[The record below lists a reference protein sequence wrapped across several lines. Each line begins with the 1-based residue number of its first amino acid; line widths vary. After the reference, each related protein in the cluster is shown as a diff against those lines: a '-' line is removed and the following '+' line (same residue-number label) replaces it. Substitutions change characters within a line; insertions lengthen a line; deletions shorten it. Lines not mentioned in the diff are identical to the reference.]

1 MSGNFPGGRIEA
13 ALQLSGAAQNRAVL
27 ESWQRCEERFG
38 LAHDT
43 FRRPEIMPES
53 QTRRLRDR
61 NGRLYHHAHDL
72 VRTLYRKIDA
82 SGYAVFLTD
91 NKGVILDSVAAHSL
105 LPSFQTNGLLPGAVW
120 TEEREGTNGIGTCLV
135 EGRAITIH
143 KDEHFLSQHSVLT
156 CTAAPVFS
164 PDGKVC
170 SVLDVSAVRED
181 IKRTDCLRVRG
192 MIADYADALERI
204 LFFDERAGDIILHL
218 HPDAQHVGST
228 RDAMI
233 SITPDGVI
241 SGATSMARRILNAAR
256 QSGDIHDI
264 RDIFE
269 MDVDSLLAKFT
280 DQNHGR
286 TDPHA
291 HSSGSQSDPAL
302 AVNIAGGGVLFG
314 SITLPEKLRRQ
325 FVGRATPPKLSVPGT
340 RMSKPTVTR
349 ATPPATPAPTVELA
363 DRDPALRRI
372 FDIGSRLHARDIN
385 ILMSGETGSGKE
397 YLARHIHD
405 AAIGTSRSFVA
416 INCAALP
423 EGLIEN
429 ELFGHAGGAFT
440 GAARDGFGGRI
451 REANGGTLFLDEIGD
466 MPLSAQGRLLR
477 VLENRTIE
485 PLGSTKS
492 VPVNF
497 RLICASNVDLT
508 KAVANGT
515 FREDLLYRIK
525 GARLAVPALRDRIDL
540 PDLIAR
546 LLHVMGPG
554 IGVDD
559 DVLAMLSAHQW
570 PGNVREL
577 LNVLQY
583 ACVFAENGVIGIHH
597 LPDDFTVAEG
607 DAFGNGNDT
616 GTETGYGDDNN
627 DNDGPMTSAQT
638 MERAQGAALR
648 QVLEDHHWHI
658 SNTAKALGIG
668 RNTLYRRM
676 ARLGIEKTP
685 TARRH

>member
-1 MSGNFPGGRIEA
+1 MSGNIPGGRIEA
-13 ALQLSGAAQNRAVL
+13 ALQLSGGAQNRAVL
-27 ESWQRCEERFG
+27 ESWQRCEQRFG

-43 FRRPEIMPES
+43 LRRPEVISES
-53 QTRRLRDR
+53 QTRQLRDR

-91 NKGVILDSVAAHSL
+91 NSGVILDSVAAHSL
-105 LPSFQTNGLLPGAVW
+105 LPSFRTNGLLPGAVW
-120 TEEREGTNGIGTCLV
+120 SEEREGTNGIGTCIV
-135 EGRAITIH
+135 EGRPITIH

-156 CTAAPVFS
+156 CTAAPVFD

-170 SVLDVSAVRED
+170 SVLDVSAVRDD

-192 MIADYADALERI
+192 MVADYADALERI
-204 LFFDERAGDIILHL
+204 LFFDERAGDVILHL
-218 HPDAQHVGST
+218 HPEARHVGST

-233 SITPDGVI
+233 SIAPDGTI
-241 SGATSMARRILNAAR
+241 SGATSTARRILAAANN
-256 QSGDIHDI
+256 STDIAQM
-264 RDIFE
+264 FE
-269 MDVDSLLAKFT
+269 MDVDDLLSKFANQ
-280 DQNHGR
+280 DQG
-286 TDPHA
+286 A
-291 HSSGSQSDPAL
+291 APATAL
-302 AVNIAGGGVLFG
+302 NISGGGVLFG
-314 SITLPEKLRRQ
+314 SVTMPERMRRRY
-325 FVGRATPPKLSVPGT
+325 VGRSTPIT
-340 RMSKPTVTR
+340 TR
-349 ATPPATPAPTVELA
+349 APKAAKPAAQIA

-372 FDIGSRLHARDIN
+372 YDIGVRLHARDIN

-397 YLARHIHD
+397 YLARHIHE
-405 AAIGTSRSFVA
+405 ATLGKSRNFVA

-477 VLENRTIE
+477 VLESRKVE

-492 VPVNF
+492 VPVDF
-497 RLICASNVDLT
+497 RLICASNVDLNQ
-508 KAVANGT
+508 AVADGK

-525 GARLAVPALRDRIDL
+525 GARLAVPPLRERSDLVDLIGRLLAGLSNDYVQCSDAVIDL
-540 PDLIAR
+540 LTR
-546 LLHVMGPG
+546 
-554 IGVDD
+554 
-559 DVLAMLSAHQW
+559 HQW

-577 LNVLQY
+577 INVLQY
-583 ACVFAENGVIGIHH
+583 ASVFADHGVIERDH
-597 LPDDFTVAEG
+597 LPDDFRVEVVKPVLSARDSIEQAE
-607 DAFGNGNDT
+607 
-616 GTETGYGDDNN
+616 
-627 DNDGPMTSAQT
+627 
-638 MERAQGAALR
+638 QGALR
-648 QVLEDHHWHI
+648 QLLESHHWHI

-676 ARLGIEKTP
+676 ARLGIE
-685 TARRH
+685 RSG

>member
-1 MSGNFPGGRIEA
+1 MSGNFSGGRIEA

-27 ESWQRCEERFG
+27 ESWQRCEQRFG

-43 FRRPEIMPES
+43 LRRPEVMPES
-53 QTRRLRDR
+53 QTRQLRDR

-105 LPSFQTNGLLPGAVW
+105 LPAFRTNGLLPGAVW
-120 TEEREGTNGIGTCLV
+120 SEEREGTNGIGTCIV

-143 KDEHFLSQHSVLT
+143 KDEHFLSQHSALT

-164 PDGKVC
+164 PDGEVC
-170 SVLDVSAVRED
+170 SVLDVSAVRDD

-192 MIADYADALERI
+192 MIADYAEALERI

-218 HPDAQHVGST
+218 HPESQHVGST

-233 SITPDGVI
+233 SIAPDGTI
-241 SGATSMARRILNAAR
+241 SGATSMARRILRAA
-256 QSGDIHDI
+256 SSSSDI
-264 RDIFE
+264 RDVFE
-269 MDVDSLLAKFT
+269 MDVDSLLAKFANQSAGRKHLHADIGR
-280 DQNHGR
+280 DQ
-286 TDPHA
+286 A
-291 HSSGSQSDPAL
+291 DPAM

-325 FVGRATPPKLSVPGT
+325 FVGQATSMPMPV
-340 RMSKPTVTR
+340 KPVR
-349 ATPPATPAPTVELA
+349 APTPETEMP

-405 AAIGTSRSFVA
+405 AAVGKSRNFVA

-497 RLICASNVDLT
+497 RLMCASNVDLA

-525 GARLAVPALRDRIDL
+525 GARLVVPALRERSDL
-540 PDLIAR
+540 ADLITR
-546 LLHVMGPG
+546 LLGGMAANVAC
-554 IGVDD
+554 DEE
-559 DVLAMLSAHQW
+559 VLAMLIAHRW

-583 ACVFAENGVIGIHH
+583 ACVFAENGVIRRDH
-597 LPDDFTVAEG
+597 LPDDFKVTASEA
-607 DAFGNGNDT
+607 DAKMS
-616 GTETGYGDDNN
+616 
-627 DNDGPMTSAQT
+627 PLQT
-638 MERAQGAALR
+638 MKHAEEVALR
-648 QVLEDHHWHI
+648 QLLEDQKWHI
-658 SNTAKALGIG
+658 SNTAKSLGIG

-676 ARLGIEKTP
+676 ARLGIEK
-685 TARRH
+685 A